1 MAETIVRGGTV
12 VTSSGVHV
20 ADIRIGDERIVEVG
34 PGLSGSGDTIDARGL
49 LVMPGVVDVHV
60 HFNEPGRTEWE
71 GGRSGSH
78 ALAAGGGT
86 TFVDMPLNSTPCVLT
101 ARDCDRKREAL
112 EASSVADFGLWGGLV
127 PGRVDEMPAMV
138 DRGVIG
144 FKAFMCDSGLPEF
157 PRADDDTLRAGMEMA
172 TRLGVPIAVHA
183 EDEATVRAATALV
196 SGHDA
201 SAFLRCRPL
210 AAELAA
216 IARALELAEGTGA
229 ALHIVHV
236 SSGRGVAMAADARA
250 RAIDVSIETCP
261 HYLAFV
267 EADLERLGVAGKCAP
282 PFRSSAEREALWRS
296 LEDGRLDIVGSDH
309 SPAPPAMK
317 VEGDFR
323 ESWGGIAG
331 VQSTLGVLLDL
342 GAHVRGV
349 PLERI
354 ASLLADVPA
363 RRFRIPR
370 KGTIAA
376 GYDADLVLVD
386 YEASRTLTADQ
397 LLQRH
402 PLSPYLGRTFRGVVT
417 RTIRRGRTIF
427 ADGRIVATGG
437 GRMIRPA
444 LGRGVS
450 WRM

>member
-183 EDEATVRAATALV
+183 EDEATVREATALV

-216 IARALELAEGTGA
+216 IARALELAEATGA
-229 ALHIVHV
+229 AMSGAA
-236 SSGRGVAMAADARA
+236 SSAAARPRPSCSQGLRVPLRMYQANRPMETARA
-250 RAIDVSIETCP
+250 
-261 HYLAFV
+261 
-267 EADLERLGVAGKCAP
+267 
-282 PFRSSAEREALWRS
+282 
-296 LEDGRLDIVGSDH
+296 
-309 SPAPPAMK
+309 
-317 VEGDFR
+317 
-323 ESWGGIAG
+323 
-331 VQSTLGVLLDL
+331 
-342 GAHVRGV
+342 
-349 PLERI
+349 
-354 ASLLADVPA
+354 
-363 RRFRIPR
+363 
-370 KGTIAA
+370 
-376 GYDADLVLVD
+376 
-386 YEASRTLTADQ
+386 SRVKIQ
-397 LLQRH
+397 
-402 PLSPYLGRTFRGVVT
+402 
-417 RTIRRGRTIF
+417 
-427 ADGRIVATGG
+427 AT
-437 GRMIRPA
+437 PA
-444 LGRGVS
+444 LLRKPNEAPLLII
-450 WRM
+450 

>member
-12 VTSSGVHV
+12 VTSSGVDV
-20 ADIRIGDERIVEVG
+20 VDIRIEGERIVEVG
-34 PGLSGSGDTIDARGL
+34 AGLSGPGDTIDARGL

-101 ARDCDRKREAL
+101 AGDCDRKREAL
-112 EASSVADFGLWGGLV
+112 EAASVADFGLWGGLV
-127 PGRVDEMPAMV
+127 PGCVDEMPAMV
-138 DRGVIG
+138 GRGVIG

-157 PRADDDTLRAGMEMA
+157 PRADDETLRAGMEMA

-183 EDEATVRAATALV
+183 EDEAMVREATASV
-196 SGHDA
+196 SGRDA
-201 SAFLRCRPL
+201 SAFLRSRPL

-216 IARALELAEGTGA
+216 ITRALELAEVTGA

-236 SSGRGVAMAADARA
+236 SSGQGVAMAADARA
-250 RAIDVSIETCP
+250 RGVDVSIETCP

-267 EADLERLGVAGKCAP
+267 DADLERLGVVGKCAP
-282 PFRSSAEREALWRS
+282 PFRSSVEREALWRT
-296 LEDGRLDIVGSDH
+296 LEDGRLDIIGSDH

-317 VEGDFR
+317 IEDDFR
-323 ESWGGIAG
+323 GSWGGIAG

-342 GAHVRGV
+342 GAHGRGV
-349 PLERI
+349 PLARI
-354 ASLLADVPA
+354 ASLVADVPA

-370 KGTIAA
+370 KGAIAV
-376 GYDADLVLVD
+376 GYDADLVLID

-402 PLSPYLGRTFRGVVT
+402 PSSPYAGRRFRGTVT

-427 ADGRIVATGG
+427 ADGRIVASGG

-444 LGRGVS
+444 LGRDMS